1 MNIFEI
7 SIFNFNLA
15 IDKLFESLETDFG
28 LDIYQLEC
36 PDFEFNVK
44 EKDGEFEVYV
54 NDGCWSKEILN
65 RTDKEKIQKYMEVY
79 FDNEW
84 EKEIKKI
91 LMLLKKQNCEI
102 LDIYSNNLI
111 VTVKLKC
118 NKNKTEIIDKL
129 KEITDNLDY

>member
-7 SIFNFNLA
+7 TIFDFNLA

-28 LDIYQLEC
+28 LDIYQFEC

-44 EKDGEFEVYV
+44 EKNGEFKVYV
-54 NDGCWSKEILN
+54 NDGCWSEEISN
-65 RTDKEKIQKYMEVY
+65 RADKEEIQKYMEIY

-84 EKEIKKI
+84 EKEIEKR
-91 LMLLKKQNCEI
+91 LKFLKEQNCEI
-102 LDIYSNNLI
+102 LDVYSDNLI
-111 VTVKLKC
+111 IIAKLKC

-129 KEITDNLDY
+129 KEITDNF